1 MRYEVM
7 QPVKLSV
14 QLRKETGKNANN
26 RLRAAK
32 MVPAVLYGKK
42 EPAIS
47 LQLNPRDL
55 LKVMDPAKKRNTFF
69 ELEMEGGSRVTAFIR
84 DVQFDTLTGNILHV
98 DFLRTEAQDMVPAM
112 VAFRT
117 TGRPEG
123 VKLGGQMRL
132 TMTQLPVTCPAAE
145 VPSVIEQDVT
155 AMGMGAVLRVED
167 LKLPENLKV
176 RLSPRQALVIVSGEK
191 EEKSKEEAPAAEASP
206 ASAAPAAAAA
216 PAKPAKK

>member
-1 MRYEVM
+1 M
-7 QPVKLSV
+7 QPVKLPV

-55 LKVMDPAKKRNTFF
+55 LKVMDPARKRNTFF
-69 ELEMEGGSRVTAFIR
+69 ELEVEGGPRVTAFIR
-84 DVQFDTLTGNILHV
+84 DVQFDTLTGDILHV

-117 TGRPEG
+117 TGRAEG

-145 VPSVIEQDVT
+145 VPSVIEQDVS
-155 AMGMGAVLRVED
+155 AMGLGAVLRVED

-176 RLSPRQALVIVSGEK
+176 RLSPRQALVIVSGDKEK
-191 EEKSKEEAPAAEASP
+191 GEAAAEGSATPAAPAA
-206 ASAAPAAAAA
+206 APAAAA
-216 PAKPAKK
+216 PAKPEKK